1 MEALKYIFIAGIIT
15 IIARFLPGIIF
26 RKRKLTPFI
35 EYLGEKL
42 PYSLMGL
49 LLVFCIRKV
58 NFLNPTEVIPV
69 ATSFAVIILSFKF
82 IKNFFLS
89 IALGTAVYMGFLY
102 LL

>member
-1 MEALKYIFIAGIIT
+1 MLKYIFIAGLIT
-15 IIARFLPGIIF
+15 VMARFLPGIIF
-26 RKRKLTPFI
+26 RKKKLTTFI

-42 PYSLMGL
+42 PYALMGL

-102 LL
+102 LI

>member
-1 MEALKYIFIAGIIT
+1 MEEIKYIFIAGLIT
-15 IIARFLPGIIF
+15 VIARFLPGIIF

-49 LLVFCIRKV
+49 LLVFCVRKV
-58 NFLNPTEVIPV
+58 NFTQPMEVVPV
-69 ATSFAVIILSFKF
+69 ALSFAVIILSFKYL
-82 IKNFFLS
+82 KNFFLS

-102 LL
+102 LV

>member
-1 MEALKYIFIAGIIT
+1 MLKYIFIAGLIT
-15 IIARFLPGIIF
+15 AMARFLPGIIF
-26 RKRKLTPFI
+26 RKRKLTTFI

-58 NFLNPTEVIPV
+58 NFLNHTEVIPV

-89 IALGTAVYMGFLY
+89 IALGTVLYMGFLY
-102 LL
+102 LI